1 MIYSLFMV
9 LPVGLVR
16 GLATAKHNLEADG
29 QEDED
34 DDMLAIAAGEA
45 SGGSE
50 AVYLTW
56 PLLLW
61 GLIVIITSII
71 THKELITVQSSIF
84 VYNSVNFV
92 SLIAKISLYTWQA
105 H

>member
-34 DDMLAIAAGEA
+34 DDML
-45 SGGSE
+45 
-50 AVYLTW
+50 VYLTW